1 MKRLTGYGR
10 GSSDPHIVFNIR
22 LCTGWSKSIRS
33 PDDYNTEGRCTE
45 TFWSPFIYLYI
56 LLLLLL
62 FICIWD
68 VHSTLNQ
75 LTKQKSYLC
84 TGWSKSVC
92 SPDDHNTEGRCT
104 ETFWSPFIYPYILLL
119 LFICIW
125 DVHSTLNQLT
135 KQKSYLCTGRSK
147 RIRSPDDYNT
157 EGRCTEIFW
166 STFIYL
172 YISLLLFICIW
183 DVHSTLN
190 QLSKKKSYLCTGCSK
205 SICLPDDY
213 NTDDRC
219 TETFW
224 SPFIYLYML
233 LLLLICIWDVHS
245 TLNQLSKQKSH
256 YHNRKQP

>member
-1 MKRLTGYGR
+1 MITIQMAGAQRLLDHLSFICIFYYYYLSVFEITFTLNQLSKQKSHFCTGYLKR
-10 GSSDPHIVFNIR
+10 I
-22 LCTGWSKSIRS
+22 CS
-33 PDDYNTEGRCTE
+33 PDDYNTDGRCTE

-135 KQKSYLCTGRSK
+135 KQKSYLWTGRSK

-157 EGRCTEIFW
+157 EGRCKRLFDH
-166 STFIYL
+166 
-172 YISLLLFICIW
+172 LLFICICYYYY
-183 DVHSTLN
+183 
-190 QLSKKKSYLCTGCSK
+190 LSVYEMY
-205 SICLPDDY
+205 ILPL
-213 NTDDRC
+213 T
-219 TETFW
+219 
-224 SPFIYLYML
+224 S
-233 LLLLICIWDVHS
+233 
-245 TLNQLSKQKSH
+245 
-256 YHNRKQP
+256 